1 MIKVRVQKSE
11 NLIRQ
16 IVVKGHAGSDE
27 YGHDLV
33 CAIVSGIMVGLCNA
47 LDQLTDVNDMI
58 VDEGYVEINVAH
70 PNEKTDLILETGLIQ
85 LKTAEEVNQ
94 DYLQIKVTEV

>member
-1 MIKVRVQKSE
+1 MIQVRVLKQ
-11 NLIRQ
+11 NHLIHEM
-16 IVVKGHAGSDE
+16 IVSGHAGSDE

-47 LDQLTDVNDMI
+47 MDQLTGEDHMI
-58 VDEGYVEINVAH
+58 VDEGYVKIKVEH
-70 PNEKTDLILETGLIQ
+70 PTERTDLILETGLIQ
-85 LKTAEEVNQ
+85 LQTAEEVNQ

>member
-1 MIKVRVQKSE
+1 MIHVRVVRK
-11 NLIRQ
+11 NHLIQ
-16 IVVKGHAGSDE
+16 SITVTGHADSDV

-33 CAIVSGIMVGLCNA
+33 CAIVSGIMTGLCNA
-47 LDQLTDVNDMI
+47 MDILVGDDDVI
-58 VDEGYVEINVAH
+58 CEEGHVEIHVAK

-94 DYLQIKVTEV
+94 DYLKVTEV

>member
-1 MIKVRVQKSE
+1 MIKVRVQKSK

-16 IVVKGHAGSDE
+16 IVVKGHADSDE

-33 CAIVSGIMVGLCNA
+33 CAIVSGIMIGLCNA
-47 LDQLTDVNDMI
+47 LDQLSDVNDMI

>member
-1 MIKVRVQKSE
+1 MIHARVVRK
-11 NLIRQ
+11 NHLIQ
-16 IVVKGHAGSDE
+16 TITVTGHADSDV

-33 CAIVSGIMVGLCNA
+33 CAIVSGIMTGLCNA
-47 LDQLTDVNDMI
+47 MDQLAHEDNMI
-58 VDEGYVEINVAH
+58 VDEGHVEIHVTH

-94 DYLQIKVTEV
+94 DYLKVTEV

>member
-1 MIKVRVQKSE
+1 MIRVRAVRKNDRIQS
-11 NLIRQ
+11 
-16 IVVKGHAGSDE
+16 VTVTGHAGAGA

-33 CAIVSGIMVGLCNA
+33 CATVSGIMVGLCNA
-47 LDQLTDVNDMI
+47 MVILTSEDNII
-58 VDEGYVEINVAH
+58 VDEGRVEIHVGN

-94 DYLQIKVTEV
+94 DYLKVTEV

>member
-1 MIKVRVQKSE
+1 MIRVRVVRK
-11 NLIRQ
+11 NHLIQ
-16 IVVKGHAGSDE
+16 SITVKGHADSDV

-33 CAIVSGIMVGLCNA
+33 CAIVSGIMTGLCNA
-47 LDQLTDVNDMI
+47 MDILVGEDDVI
-58 VDEGYVEINVAH
+58 FEEGHVEIHVAK

-94 DYLQIKVTEV
+94 DYLKVTEV

>member
-1 MIKVRVQKSE
+1 MIHVRVVRKNQ
-11 NLIRQ
+11 LIQ
-16 IVVKGHAGSDE
+16 SITVTGHADSDV

-33 CAIVSGIMVGLCNA
+33 CAIVSGIMTGLCNA
-47 LDQLTDVNDMI
+47 MDQLAHEDNMI
-58 VDEGYVEINVAH
+58 VDEGHVEIHVTH

-94 DYLQIKVTEV
+94 DYL

>member
-1 MIKVRVQKSE
+1 MIRVRVVRK
-11 NLIRQ
+11 NHLIQ
-16 IVVKGHAGSDE
+16 SITVTGHADSDV

-33 CAIVSGIMVGLCNA
+33 CAIVSGIMTGLCNA
-47 LDQLTDVNDMI
+47 MDILADEDDVI
-58 VDEGYVEINVAH
+58 FEEGHIEIHVAK

-94 DYLQIKVTEV
+94 DYLKVTEV

>member
-1 MIKVRVQKSE
+1 MIRVRVVRKNHLVQS
-11 NLIRQ
+11 IT
-16 IVVKGHAGSDE
+16 VTGHADSDV

-33 CAIVSGIMVGLCNA
+33 CAIVSGIMTGLCNA
-47 LDQLTDVNDMI
+47 MDILVGEDDVI
-58 VDEGYVEINVAH
+58 FEEGHVEIHVAK

-94 DYLQIKVTEV
+94 DYLKVTEV

>member
-1 MIKVRVQKSE
+1 MIQSITVT
-11 NLIRQ
+11 
-16 IVVKGHAGSDE
+16 GHADSDV

-33 CAIVSGIMVGLCNA
+33 CAIVSGIMTGLCNA
-47 LDQLTDVNDMI
+47 MDQLAHEDNMI
-58 VDEGYVEINVAH
+58 VDEGHVEIHVTH

-94 DYLQIKVTEV
+94 DYLKVTEV

>member
-1 MIKVRVQKSE
+1 MIRVRVVRK
-11 NLIRQ
+11 NHLIQ
-16 IVVKGHAGSDE
+16 SITVTGHADSDV

-33 CAIVSGIMVGLCNA
+33 CAIVSGIMTGLCNA
-47 LDQLTDVNDMI
+47 MDILVGEDDVI
-58 VDEGYVEINVAH
+58 FEEGHIEIHVAK

-94 DYLQIKVTEV
+94 DYLKVTEV

>member
-1 MIKVRVQKSE
+1 MIQVRVQKSKQS
-11 NLIRQ
+11 IRK
-16 IVVKGHAGSDE
+16 IIVKGHANSDE

-33 CAIVSGIMVGLCNA
+33 CAIVSGIIVGLCNA
-47 LDQLTDVNDMI
+47 LDQLTDVHDM
-58 VDEGYVEINVAH
+58 VVNEGYVEIAITR

>member
-1 MIKVRVQKSE
+1 MIKVRVQKSK
-11 NLIRQ
+11 NLINH
-16 IVVKGHAGSDE
+16 IVVKGHAYSDG

-47 LDQLTDVNDMI
+47 LDQLTDVNDII
-58 VDEGYVEINVAH
+58 VDDGYVEINVIH

>member
-1 MIKVRVQKSE
+1 MIHVRVVRK
-11 NLIRQ
+11 NHLIQ
-16 IVVKGHAGSDE
+16 SITVTGHADSDV

-33 CAIVSGIMVGLCNA
+33 CAIVSGIMTGLCNA
-47 LDQLTDVNDMI
+47 MDQLAHEDNMI
-58 VDEGYVEINVAH
+58 VDEGHVEIHVTH

-94 DYLQIKVTEV
+94 DYLKVTEE

>member
-1 MIKVRVQKSE
+1 MIHVRVVRK
-11 NLIRQ
+11 NHLIQ
-16 IVVKGHAGSDE
+16 SITVTGHADSDV

-33 CAIVSGIMVGLCNA
+33 CAIVSGIMTGLCNA
-47 LDQLTDVNDMI
+47 MDILVGEDDVI
-58 VDEGYVEINVAH
+58 FEEGHIEIHVAK

-94 DYLQIKVTEV
+94 DYLKVTEV

>member
-1 MIKVRVQKSE
+1 MIRVRVVRKNHLVQS
-11 NLIRQ
+11 IT
-16 IVVKGHAGSDE
+16 VTGHADSDV

-33 CAIVSGIMVGLCNA
+33 CAIVSGIMTGLCNA
-47 LDQLTDVNDMI
+47 MDILADEDDVI
-58 VDEGYVEINVAH
+58 FEEGHIEIHVAK

-94 DYLQIKVTEV
+94 DYLKVTEV

>member
-1 MIKVRVQKSE
+1 MIRVRVVRK
-11 NLIRQ
+11 NHLIQ
-16 IVVKGHAGSDE
+16 SITVTGHADSDV

-33 CAIVSGIMVGLCNA
+33 CAIVSGIMTGLCNA
-47 LDQLTDVNDMI
+47 MDILVGEDDVI
-58 VDEGYVEINVAH
+58 FEEGHVEIHVAK

-94 DYLQIKVTEV
+94 DYLKVTEV